1 MLLHLMRMLKGAG
14 VGSFIFLLT
23 FIAEGRSMILG
34 AIILGAM
41 GFLGYYFSFLY
52 ERSLDYRK

>member
-1 MLLHLMRMLKGAG
+1 MLLHLMKMLKGAG
-14 VGSFIFLLT
+14 IGSLIFLLI

-52 ERSLDYRK
+52 ERFSGCRK

>member
-1 MLLHLMRMLKGAG
+1 MILHLMRMLKGAG
-14 VGSFIFLLT
+14 VGSLIFLLI

>member
-1 MLLHLMRMLKGAG
+1 MLLHLMKMLKGAG
-14 VGSFIFLLT
+14 IGSLIFLLI

-34 AIILGAM
+34 AIILGAI

-52 ERSLDYRK
+52 ERLSGCRK

>member
-14 VGSFIFLLT
+14 VGSLIFLLI

-52 ERSLDYRK
+52 ERSIDYRK